1 MENKLA
7 RTFAGDGVGGIVTSL
22 PATLARE
29 NVGRC
34 CIGCLVGRLVGRH
47 VGSRLVV
54 GGLVGEGIEG
64 TAGTPPGVKTPQLQ
78 PLPWLS
84 K

>member
-7 RTFAGDGVGGIVTSL
+7 RTFDGDGVGGIVTSL
-22 PATLARE
+22 PATPSRE

-34 CIGCLVGRLVGRH
+34 CIRCLVGRVVGRLVG
-47 VGSRLVV
+47 RLVV
-54 GGLVGEGIEG
+54 GGLVAEGIGG
-64 TAGTPPGVKTPQLQ
+64 TAGTPPGVETPQLQ
-78 PLPWLS
+78 PLPWPS

>member
-7 RTFAGDGVGGIVTSL
+7 RCFAGDGVGGIVTSL

-34 CIGCLVGRLVGRH
+34 CIRCLVGRVVGRL
-47 VGSRLVV
+47 VDGRLVV
-54 GGLVGEGIEG
+54 GGLVGEGIGG
-64 TAGTPPGVKTPQLQ
+64 TAGTPPGVETPQLQ
-78 PLPWLS
+78 PLPWPS